1 MVNKTNKPA
10 TKKPVTKKTA
20 AKKAAPTKV
29 PTGATVDQPAD
40 TTSAA
45 SGTTV
50 DQPANTTSA
59 APDATVDQPA
69 EVGNDLS
76 TINGVATYLALP
88 GIDVNVKLAA
98 IGADAIPVVS
108 VLTRSLLG
116 FAEEFAPG
124 KPEQSPTYV
133 LGKLYNLY
141 NTLQAAV
148 NTEDNDEFNIKMDI
162 INLVFR
168 ANYGHNEAFHPT
180 LLLRYDYLWAWGD
193 VTLKTH
199 QVLCTLICALADRST
214 REVEIKKINIDN
226 SYARDGLSISQDK
239 FERLIRYYS

>member
-1 MVNKTNKPA
+1 MAIKNKA
-10 TKKPVTKKTA
+10 TA
-20 AKKAAPTKV
+20 AKKTATKKDVPTKV
-29 PTGATVDQPAD
+29 PTETTVDQPAD

-45 SGTTV
+45 
-50 DQPANTTSA
+50 PENIFK
-59 APDATVDQPA
+59 QPA

-88 GIDVNVKLAA
+88 DIDVNVKLAA
-98 IGADAIPVVS
+98 IGADALPVVS

-116 FAEEFAPG
+116 FAEEFAPDE
-124 KPEQSPTYV
+124 PEQSPTYV

-141 NTLQAAV
+141 NTLQAAI
-148 NTEDNDEFNIKMDI
+148 NTEDNGEFNIKMDI

-180 LLLRYDYLWAWGD
+180 LLLRYDYLWTWGD

-214 REVEIKKINIDN
+214 REVEIEKVNINN
-226 SYARDGLSISQDK
+226 SYARDGLALSQDK
-239 FERLIRYYS
+239 IERLIRYYS